1 MRCTNEG
8 GDEEQEDVGLGSRG
22 GVGADL
28 GSLIGCESVCV
39 GGASTTAIGGGGGAP
54 TPAAA
59 LEGGGEWGCDD
70 VDVPR
75 LRQKLIGRHGEQ
87 RVRGGLST
95 TSNSKPLRVHMHT
108 RETR

>member
-39 GGASTTAIGGGGGAP
+39 GGSSTTAIGGGGGAP

-59 LEGGGEWGCDD
+59 LEGGGESPATMSMSHACAN
-70 VDVPR
+70 
-75 LRQKLIGRHGEQ
+75 
-87 RVRGGLST
+87 
-95 TSNSKPLRVHMHT
+95 NSSAVMARS
-108 RETR
+108 ECGAG

>member
-8 GDEEQEDVGLGSRG
+8 GDEEQDDVGLGSRG

-59 LEGGGEWGCDD
+59 LEGGVG
-70 VDVPR
+70 VPR
-75 LRQKLIGRHGEQ
+75 LRQELIGRHGEQ
-87 RVRGGLST
+87 RARGGLST
-95 TSNSKPLRVHMHT
+95 TSNSKHLQVHMHT